1 MRFDWATGQT
11 LAYHTLNYYLLTEH
25 DREIDSHH
33 YTNPII
39 WHGDGRIY
47 SRRGGDNGATTVLIP
62 EDRQGLADL
71 QP

>member
-1 MRFDWATGQT
+1 M
-11 LAYHTLNYYLLTEH
+11 NYYQLFEH

-47 SRRGGDNGATTVLIP
+47 SRRGGDYGAAWLAARDLLRAQGFPPSVYGAFVL
-62 EDRQGLADL
+62 GGAASG
-71 QP
+71 